1 MVSSVVDAVQRDLD
15 ALGERVAESA
25 EAVLALAL
33 ARRIDDGANS
43 ATSVSMN
50 AGKLL
55 DTMQRLRELA
65 ALSPAESPLDEIRAR
80 RDRKLERA
88 SGS

>member
-1 MVSSVVDAVQRDLD
+1 MSSVVAAVQRDLD
-15 ALGERVAESA
+15 ALGGSVAESA

-33 ARRIDDGANS
+33 AQRIDDAKNS

-55 DTMQRLRELA
+55 DAMQRLRELA
-65 ALSPAESPLDEIRAR
+65 KLAPAESPLDEIRAR
-80 RDRKLERA
+80 RDRKLAGA